1 MKILVIDDDDAIRR
15 MIGKILRSDGHE
27 VLAAEDGRR
36 GMSLFRK
43 ERPQIVVTDIIMPEQ
58 EGFETIMAMRRDNPG
73 VKIIAISGGASVGD
87 LDVLKMAQ
95 LLGADEVIGK
105 PFRADDLL
113 GRVRALDA
121 AVIEEP

>member
-1 MKILVIDDDDAIRR
+1 MKTLVIDDDAIRR

-27 VLAAEDGRR
+27 VLAAEDGRC

-73 VKIIAISGGASVGD
+73 IRIVAMSGGASVGD

-113 GRVRALDA
+113 ARVRALDA
-121 AVIEEP
+121 AVTEEP